1 MGSSTTRWFGS
12 ARSNRPDARSDSTLL
27 FPGCR
32 AGQALHPATLQL
44 RLHALGIPTLNGRTA
59 AIRQMLLQAPAPVVA
74 KMLGYHPAHAEALAA
89 EAGGTWKHYAPGD
102 HTQ

>member
-1 MGSSTTRWFGS
+1 MAGRPVVGRRGFKKSSG
-12 ARSNRPDARSDSTLL
+12 
-27 FPGCR
+27 
-32 AGQALHPATLQL
+32 
-44 RLHALGIPTLNGRTA
+44 